1 VVDER
6 STTVVVAEDVLS
18 SQKGEELVVIKPAH
32 SGLTQT
38 LTVHER
44 LRLTNATDLCA
55 LILSEELHSLV
66 LDVCTR
72 GTLERLMGHNFK
84 LLN

>member
-1 VVDER
+1 MVDER
-6 STTVVVAEDVLS
+6 STTIVVAEDVLS
-18 SQKGEELVVIKPAH
+18 SQKGEGLVVVKPAH

-38 LTVHER
+38 LTVQER

-66 LDVCTR
+66 LDICTR
-72 GTLERLMGHNFK
+72 DTLERLMGLNFK
-84 LLN
+84 LLY